1 MALSA
6 LNWRYV
12 GVRTFTAGSLPL
24 SHDAVYDL
32 GTAVTYADGSARTP
46 GSGSAWTWA
55 REQSGGTTV
64 ACYGTP
70 PVNALTFKYI
80 IAGTVGASAYTFLAP
95 DSGTLPN
102 CVVYGMNRASGAYTT
117 WTSATPFTNAG
128 FSGYWRGTRVFG
140 TVPYD
145 SVAMWESQEGV
156 LIQYGHSPSG
166 VTSSIS
172 MGAVLD
178 PLSTAAAN
186 SESDGRIYAM
196 LGAGSNAN
204 TSASWGAINTDGAF
218 WGGTGGNG
226 QSHCGA
232 FAVGTSTMIGGAG
245 AQFNRV
251 GLTTTTS
258 TFTATN
264 GDIVRLPI
272 SVLSQVNGN
281 FIGQLRQVY
290 LTKDSTPRLTYQN
303 GATVLGYVWSPT
315 LGTANDAVILSY

>member
-6 LNWRYV
+6 LHWRYV
-12 GVRTFTAGSLPL
+12 GVRSFTAGSLAL

-32 GTAVTYADGSARTP
+32 GTATTYADGSARTP

-55 REQSGGTTV
+55 REQSSGTTV

-70 PVNALTFKYI
+70 PVNALSFKFI
-80 IAGTVGASAYTFLAP
+80 IAGFVTFTPYTFLTP
-95 DSGTLPN
+95 DSSELQN

-128 FSGYWRGTRVFG
+128 FSGYWRGTRSFTSVPFD
-140 TVPYD
+140 TV
-145 SVAMWESQEGV
+145 SMWESEEGV
-156 LIQYGHSPSG
+156 VLQYGHSPSG
-166 VTSSIS
+166 VTSSIA
-172 MGAVLD
+172 MGALLD
-178 PLSTAAAN
+178 PLSTAAGN
-186 SESDGRIYAM
+186 CESDGRIYAM
-196 LGAGSNAN
+196 IGAGSNAN
-204 TSASWGAINTDGAF
+204 TSATWGNLNTDGAF
-218 WGGTGGNG
+218 WGGTGGSG

-232 FAVGTSTMIGGAG
+232 FIPGTKNMIGGAG

-251 GLTTTTS
+251 GLSTTTS

-272 SVLSQVNGN
+272 CVLSQANGN
-281 FIGQLRQVY
+281 FIGQFRQIY
-290 LTKDSTPRLTYQN
+290 LTKDSSSRLTYQN